1 MDSTHSSTIAFADEF
16 FMKQACFELLKK
28 HGKTLS
34 FVESCTGGGL
44 CKDFV
49 LIAGASDIL
58 RGSLVAYQDFTKK
71 NMLGV
76 DADLIK
82 RFTSVS
88 HECASQMSK
97 KGADFFQ
104 SDFCLS
110 TTGWAGPGGG
120 TDADPVGTVYF
131 AACGQ
136 GVESLDRRTF
146 SECNNR
152 SSIMDSAVSHAW
164 KVLHAFLLEALEK

>member
-1 MDSTHSSTIAFADEF
+1 
-16 FMKQACFELLKK
+16 MKHACFKLLEK
-28 HGKTLS
+28 HGKTIS

-49 LIAGASDIL
+49 LNSGASEIL

-71 NMLGV
+71 NVLGI
-76 DADLIK
+76 DANLIDK
-82 RFTSVS
+82 FTSVS
-88 HECASQMSK
+88 SECAVEMSK
-97 KGADFFQ
+97 KGAEFFK

-120 TDADPVGTVYF
+120 TDADAVGTVYF

-136 GVESLDRRTF
+136 GFESLERRTF

-152 SSIMDSAVSHAW
+152 SSVMDSAVSHAW
-164 KVLHAFLLEALEK
+164 KVLHDFLINALETKNEV

>member
-1 MDSTHSSTIAFADEF
+1 MRH
-16 FMKQACFELLKK
+16 ACYKLLKK

-49 LIAGASDIL
+49 LISGASDIL
-58 RGSLVAYQDFTKK
+58 RGSLVAYQDFTKE
-71 NMLGV
+71 NMLGI
-76 DADLIK
+76 DAELIK
-82 RFTSVS
+82 QFTTVS
-88 HECASQMSK
+88 AECAAEMSK
-97 KGADFFQ
+97 KGADFFR

-136 GVESLDRRTF
+136 GAESLERRTF
-146 SECNNR
+146 SECNDR
-152 SSIMDSAVSHAW
+152 GSVMDSAVSHAW
-164 KVLHAFLLEALEK
+164 KVLHDFLTNALEKKDV

>member
-1 MDSTHSSTIAFADEF
+1 
-16 FMKQACFELLKK
+16 
-28 HGKTLS
+28 
-34 FVESCTGGGL
+34 
-44 CKDFV
+44 
-49 LIAGASDIL
+49 
-58 RGSLVAYQDFTKK
+58 LVAYQDFTKE

-76 DADLIK
+76 DVNIIK
-82 RFTSVS
+82 QFTSVS
-88 HECASQMSK
+88 SECATEMSK

-136 GVESLDRRTF
+136 GAESLERRTF
-146 SECNNR
+146 SECNDR
-152 SSIMDSAVSHAW
+152 GSVMDSAVSHAW
-164 KVLHAFLLEALEK
+164 KVLHEFLKNALETKND

>member
-1 MDSTHSSTIAFADEF
+1 
-16 FMKQACFELLKK
+16 MKHACFKLLKK

-44 CKDFV
+44 SKDFV
-49 LIAGASDIL
+49 LISGASDVL
-58 RGSLVAYQDFTKK
+58 RGSLVAYQDFTKE

-76 DADLIK
+76 DVNLIK
-82 RFTSVS
+82 QFTSVS
-88 HECASQMSK
+88 SECADEMSK
-97 KGADFFQ
+97 KGADFFR

-136 GVESLDRRTF
+136 GAESLERRTF

-152 SSIMDSAVSHAW
+152 SSVMDSAVAHAW
-164 KVLHAFLLEALEK
+164 KVLHDFLVSALEKKDI